1 MRYILTTCDFLYLTT
16 TLPRLNLEEFGAWS
30 IILPLLPLKKGG
42 QANGL
47 ISIGRLNILL
57 CVHFQ
62 PINHVVY
69 MVSHWDTLS

>member
-1 MRYILTTCDFLYLTT
+1 MYGEKNTKKTHFIKLFAIFL
-16 TLPRLNLEEFGAWS
+16 A
-30 IILPLLPLKKGG
+30 LKKKNG

-47 ISIGRLNILL
+47 VSNGQLHTLL
-57 CVHFQ
+57 CFHLH